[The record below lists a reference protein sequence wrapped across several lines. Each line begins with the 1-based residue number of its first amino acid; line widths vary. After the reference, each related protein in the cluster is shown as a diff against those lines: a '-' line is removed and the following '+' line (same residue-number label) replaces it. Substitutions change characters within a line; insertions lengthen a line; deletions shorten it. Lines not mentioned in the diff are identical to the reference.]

1 MGRLTVDPGSAE
13 NGAIYYNTTDNAF
26 RGYRN
31 DAWTNLGI
39 GWATSSA
46 NLYNTNSGNVGIGT
60 AVLSYPFEVAKD
72 GSVASGNWVNVA
84 SIRDSARNKGLGF
97 GYDSSSQ
104 TAIITAFSSSAASNL
119 AFWTYDSSAWG
130 ERVRITGAGNVGIGT
145 EGPTNKLQVNG
156 DVIRFERQN
165 IALDTLDF
173 NMMSDTIPRIITNG
187 HLGFITGTG
196 KSYRFDIGAGNEVM
210 RITAAGN
217 VGIGTNDP
225 GTAKLAVIGGNVG
238 IGMMSPTYQ
247 LQLSTDSAAKPFNK
261 YLDCRF

>member
-1 MGRLTVDPGSAE
+1 MVKYENPGGHAIVQLDFSLTYNSQRAYQQITRGLKTSIGRVTAATFDDNLFPGINSYNQGNPPAQGYNLGDSALRWKNLWVSGLLNVGRLTVDPGSAE

-145 EGPTNKLQVNG
+145 AGHQTNKLQVNG
-156 DVIRFERQN
+156 DVIRF
-165 IALDTLDF
+165 
-173 NMMSDTIPRIITNG
+173 
-187 HLGFITGTG
+187 
-196 KSYRFDIGAGNEVM
+196 
-210 RITAAGN
+210 
-217 VGIGTNDP
+217 
-225 GTAKLAVIGGNVG
+225 
-238 IGMMSPTYQ
+238 
-247 LQLSTDSAAKPFNK
+247 
-261 YLDCRF
+261 